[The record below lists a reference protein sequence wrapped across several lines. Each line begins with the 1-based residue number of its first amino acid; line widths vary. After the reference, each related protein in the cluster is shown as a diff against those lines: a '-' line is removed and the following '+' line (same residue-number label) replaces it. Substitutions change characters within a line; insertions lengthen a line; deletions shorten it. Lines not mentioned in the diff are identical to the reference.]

1 MEFHFLP
8 GQNYDCVRCAKGCTS
23 SLRVEVDPF
32 SQRTVSGS
40 PLELRIIEEHGGS
53 MNLDDQDGR
62 TRTARK
68 ANGDCVFLGDD
79 KLCLIHSEM
88 GIEAKPMACRAFPFS
103 ITPTP
108 DGYYVSV
115 SYFCTSAQRN
125 SGRPLS
131 EHQGE
136 VEEILKGIRFSM
148 VGDKPIAVD
157 EHRTM
162 EWEAYKKLEAF
173 LDQQLSGPGRP
184 EAAVARALTAV
195 AEVDKPVIG
204 AADLDFSAGRDRIT
218 GNPEFQAQ
226 TEFLTAALVGFLES
240 PDPSATQALSL
251 ALLDGDWVELG
262 RWDWSGMAF
271 ELKEIQT
278 DEFDSEIKRYLRAL
292 LFGKFLTQR
301 PLWLHLSLVYLLPQL
316 VRFYSALSARARDAD
331 EPEIED
337 FYRAMDTVEIEIGSH
352 ARGIDPILAAVGS
365 AYGSLLAVPG
375 PA

>member
-23 SLRVEVDPF
+23 TLRVEVDPY
-32 SQRTVSGS
+32 SQRVVSGS
-40 PLELRIIEEHGGS
+40 PVELRVIQQHGAS
-53 MNLDDQDGR
+53 LSEDPDGR
-62 TRTARK
+62 VRTARQ
-68 ANGDCVFLGDD
+68 ANGHCVFLGED
-79 KLCLIHSEM
+79 KLCAIHAEM

-125 SGRPLS
+125 SGRPLA
-131 EHQGE
+131 EHRAE

-148 VGDKPIAVD
+148 VGDTPLVVD
-157 EHRTM
+157 EHRRM
-162 EWEAYKKLEAF
+162 DWEAYKKLEAF
-173 LDQQLSGPGRP
+173 LNEELSRPGRP
-184 EAAVARALTAV
+184 EVAVARALTAV
-195 AEVDKPVIG
+195 AEVDRAVIG
-204 AADLDFSAGRDRIT
+204 AADLDISAAGDRIT
-218 GNPEFQAQ
+218 GNPDFEAQ
-226 TEFLTAALVGFLES
+226 TAFLTAALVGFLEAAE
-240 PDPSATQALSL
+240 PSATQALSL

-262 RWDWSGMAF
+262 RWGWSGMGF
-271 ELKEIQT
+271 ELQEIKT
-278 DEFDSEIKRYLRAL
+278 DEFDAEIKRYLKAL

-301 PLWLHLSLVYLLPQL
+301 PLWLHLSLLYLLPEL
-316 VRFYSALSARARDAD
+316 VRFYTALAARARDAD

-337 FYRAMDTVEIEIGSH
+337 FYRAMDTVELEIGNH